1 MVESYSVLKK
11 TLFSNLTK
19 WNVSELISNNII
31 GKYKNQPLVNY
42 LVRSKNAIEIKD
54 DELYKQITIH
64 QFGEGV
70 SLRCEKYGR
79 DIKTKRQFVA
89 KKGQFIISRIDA
101 RNGSF
106 GIVPDFLDGAIV
118 TNDFWLFDI
127 KNAEPQFLVLLL
139 LSQKINSFWQS
150 KSNGTT
156 NRQRVDFKDFIES
169 ALPIPPLDEQRKII
183 RKYQETVS
191 QAENLETQAEEKEKE
206 IDVYLFQML
215 GIREIPFERK
225 RNVILNATSFSD
237 LYNWD
242 VKHAALSVNPQT
254 LLKSNVYKNIP
265 IKIVF
270 AINPL
275 TQIPKDLGEISFL
288 PMECISDIYG
298 EIIEKRTIDS
308 ETKGYTKFK
317 ENDVIFAKITPCM
330 QNGKC
335 AVVKDL
341 KQGFGMGSTEFHVF
355 RAITED
361 AKTEYLHALLR
372 TKMLRKAAMNYFTGS
387 SGQQRVSSEF
397 IENLYIPLPPLSVQ
411 EEIVNHINQIKSQ
424 VKELRSKAAKLRQS
438 AKTDFERS
446 VFE

>member
-1 MVESYSVLKK
+1 MVEQASILRTVPFKNFSKWDVKRFFIKQIKSSYPVLYLSDLLNEENEKK
-11 TLFSNLTK
+11 KLSKYPEEEFGILGVSNEVGMFDAYIEK
-19 WNVSELISNNII
+19 GKNINQPYKIVKNDFIAYNPYRVNVGSIGIKKESLKNTYISNAYVVFST
-31 GKYKNQPLVNY
+31 KKELLPDY
-42 LVRSKNAIEIKD
+42 LFLLMHTEKFNHLIKD
-54 DELYKQITIH
+54 NTT
-64 QFGEGV
+64 GSV
-70 SLRCEKYGR
+70 
-79 DIKTKRQFVA
+79 RQTL
-89 KKGQFIISRIDA
+89 
-101 RNGSF
+101 SF
-106 GIVPDFLDGAIV
+106 ENLCKIAVPV
-118 TNDFWLFDI
+118 
-127 KNAEPQFLVLLL
+127 
-139 LSQKINSFWQS
+139 
-150 KSNGTT
+150 
-156 NRQRVDFKDFIES
+156 
-169 ALPIPPLDEQRKII
+169 PPLDEQRKII

-308 ETKGYTKFK
+308 KTKGYTKFK
-317 ENDVIFAKITPCM
+317 DNDVIFAKITPCM

-341 KQGFGMGSTEFHVF
+341 KQGFGMGSTEFHIF

-361 AKTEYLHALLR
+361 VKPEYLHALLR

-397 IENLYIPLPPLSVQ
+397 IENLYIPLPPLEIQ
-411 EEIVNHINQIKSQ
+411 TEIVNHIAQIKSQ
-424 VKELRSKAAKLRQS
+424 VKELRSKAAELKQS